1 MPVPLVLAFFNMENQ
16 YLVFLLIVFIST
28 VLSCKETPAT
38 DDAVLENKSTYDHI
52 QSEIWDKK
60 CITCHVAGNSA
71 AKQSGLILTSDVS
84 YENLINVIPK
94 NQAAA
99 EDKLVR
105 VENAGLE
112 SLAKSFLC
120 EKINAAN
127 QEHYYLEHPAYGEL
141 MPPGSL
147 PLTNGE
153 IEFIRQWIEKGA
165 PRKGEV
171 ANLSVLDNET
181 YFIPDTDPFE
191 PLSPP
196 SKGIQLH
203 LGPFDVA
210 TNYERE
216 LYAYYPLENTNDIYI
231 NRIES
236 SMRPGTH
243 HLILY
248 DFKEGATLPP
258 AHTIRDIRD
267 ENGNYI
273 PSSLQ
278 SLSNQV
284 FTFGTQFR
292 KTDYKYPEGVALR
305 ISPNHGFDINTH
317 YTNYSPLKLEGEVF
331 VNLHTVDK
339 NEVQYEAKSLFLNRN
354 NITLPPKQETT
365 LTSEYTFNDT
375 RSIFMLTAHGHK
387 QMEEFRIYIKGGP
400 RDGELIYYTNDWEHP
415 EIKEYETP
423 IELKPGEGL
432 RAVAKYNNTT
442 NHTINFGLLSTDEMM
457 IVFGAY
463 YTK

>member
-1 MPVPLVLAFFNMENQ
+1 MRNKFLIFLFIAFVAT
-16 YLVFLLIVFIST
+16 VF
-28 VLSCKETPAT
+28 SCKETYII
-38 DDAVLENKSTYDHI
+38 DERLEENMSTYDHI
-52 QSEIWDKK
+52 QLEIWDKK
-60 CITCHVAGNSA
+60 CITCHKAGNSA

-84 YENLINVIPK
+84 YENLINVMAK

-112 SLAKSFLC
+112 SLSKSFLW

-141 MPPGSL
+141 MPPGNL
-147 PLTNGE
+147 PLTNGK

-165 PRKGEV
+165 PQKGEV

-181 YFIPDTDPFE
+181 YFIPDTDRFV

-236 SMRPGTH
+236 SMRSGTH

-258 AHTIRDIRD
+258 AHIIRDIRD

-273 PSSLQ
+273 PSTLQ

-305 ISPNHGFDINTH
+305 IPANHGFDINTH
-317 YTNYSPLKLEGEVF
+317 YTNYSPIKLEGEIY
-331 VNLHTVDK
+331 VNLHTIDQS
-339 NEVQYEAKSLFLNRN
+339 EVQHEAQSLFLNRD
-354 NITLPPKQETT
+354 NITLPANQKTT
-365 LTSEYTFNDT
+365 LTSDYTFNDS
-375 RSIFMLTAHGHK
+375 RSIFMLTAHAHK
-387 QMEEFRIYIKGGP
+387 HMEEFRISIKGGA
-400 RDGELIYYTNDWEHP
+400 RDGELIYYTNDWGHP
-415 EIKEYETP
+415 EIKEYISP

-432 RAVAKYNNTT
+432 RAEATYDNTT
-442 NHTINFGLLSTDEMM
+442 NNTLRFGLLSTDEMM